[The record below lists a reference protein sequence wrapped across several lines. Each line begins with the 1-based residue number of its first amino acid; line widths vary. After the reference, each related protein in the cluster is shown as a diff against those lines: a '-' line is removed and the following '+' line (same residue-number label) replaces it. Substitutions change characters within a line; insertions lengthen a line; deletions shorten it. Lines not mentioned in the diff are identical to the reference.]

1 VKQGGHGPACEFR
14 GLAGKARNRCALNGR
29 VRPVGLP
36 RLRSFRRE
44 IAGSPTCA
52 RPHGRIYSRQAGNR
66 REPAIL

>member
-36 RLRSFRRE
+36 PCAVSGARLLVRRPVPGRT
-44 IAGSPTCA
+44 AASTRA
-52 RPHGRIYSRQAGNR
+52 RPETAVSQRSC
-66 REPAIL
+66 